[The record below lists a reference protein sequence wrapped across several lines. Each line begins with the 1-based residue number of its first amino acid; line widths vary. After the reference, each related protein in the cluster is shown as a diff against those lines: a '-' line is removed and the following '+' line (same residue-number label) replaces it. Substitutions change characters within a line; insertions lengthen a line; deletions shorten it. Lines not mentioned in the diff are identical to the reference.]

1 MWRELGKLLEGVREP
16 NRAVLGSHS
25 ELEARC
31 REEEGSLDSVLS
43 GHCSEQNCVP
53 QPPKMH

>member
-1 MWRELGKLLEGVREP
+1 MWRELGKLLEGAREP

-31 REEEGSLDSVLS
+31 REEEGSLDIVLS

-53 QPPKMH
+53 